1 MNDRSAGE
9 YLGVP
14 SELLEDITAEDVSA
28 QAQGLV
34 YGKRPLVVNAGEGSK
49 VYVRA
54 NGKNGNG
61 HKNGNGNGTAETL
74 FRS

>member
-9 YLGVP
+9 YFGVP
-14 SELLEDITAEDVSA
+14 SELLGDIRAEDVSA

-34 YGKRPLVVNAGEGSK
+34 YGKRPLVVNAGDGSK

-54 NGKNGNG
+54 SGKNGNG
-61 HKNGNGNGTAETL
+61 HKNGNGNGSAKAL
-74 FRS
+74 FNS